1 MKLMLDRIWLSEFS
15 DVIYFFLKIIRK
27 NKMKFKQLCFAA
39 LASLFVL
46 SSQASAQIT
55 TADAEPETDILLDT
69 IAGGIVATLIDGTG
83 NPGARGETFQL
94 GEVGES
100 FALSGFTL
108 EANMAATF
116 VDGNTFTIALYTGD
130 PSGNFAPTTS
140 PGTPENVTPEFLD
153 ANSGLTLIYQEDFLG
168 TDATGDAPDG
178 QVGVRDF
185 VTFELSGP
193 VVPGGEDITVFVFTN
208 FAFSQVEGNNNG
220 GGRLQ
225 LRDNTTA
232 LAGAGSRDLRFS
244 ISGVAETGII
254 LGDIDGDG
262 DVDFEDIP
270 GFIALITGG
279 GLQAEGDIDGD
290 GDVDFEDIP
299 LFIEIITGA

>member
-1 MKLMLDRIWLSEFS
+1 
-15 DVIYFFLKIIRK
+15 
-27 NKMKFKQLCFAA
+27 MKFKQLCFAA

-185 VTFELSGP
+185 VTFELSDP

-208 FAFSQVEGNNNG
+208 FAFSQLEGNQNG

-225 LRDNTTA
+225 LRETTTA
-232 LAGAGSRDLRFS
+232 LAGSTNRDLRFS
-244 ISGVAETGII
+244 ISGVAAGAGPDIVKADVNMDGVVTFLDISPFIMALSSPEGAPAEADCNCDGNVNFLDISVFINI
-254 LGDIDGDG
+254 L
-262 DVDFEDIP
+262 
-270 GFIALITGG
+270 AGG
-279 GLQAEGDIDGD
+279 S
-290 GDVDFEDIP
+290 
-299 LFIEIITGA
+299 

>member
-1 MKLMLDRIWLSEFS
+1 MKL
-15 DVIYFFLKIIRK
+15 
-27 NKMKFKQLCFAA
+27 KQLYLVA

-55 TADAEPETDILLDT
+55 TADAEPETDILLDAIT
-69 IAGGIVATLIDGTG
+69 DVIPGGPSVFVSTLINAGFTQ
-83 NPGARGETFQL
+83 GARGDIFQL
-94 GEVGES
+94 GAAGDS
-100 FALSGFTL
+100 FTLSGFTL
-108 EANMAATF
+108 QASAAATF
-116 VDGNTFTIALYTGD
+116 AEGNTFAIALYTGD
-130 PSGNFAPTTS
+130 PGSVFAPMTS
-140 PGTPENVTPEFLD
+140 PETFENVTPEFLD

-178 QVGVRDF
+178 QVDVRNF
-185 VTFELSGP
+185 VTFELSDP
-193 VVPGGEDITVFVFTN
+193 VVPGGEAITVFVFTN
-208 FAFSQVEGNNNG
+208 FAFAQLEGNGNG

-232 LAGAGSRDLRFS
+232 LAESGSRDLRFS

-299 LFIEIITGA
+299 LFIDIITGA

>member
-1 MKLMLDRIWLSEFS
+1 MKL
-15 DVIYFFLKIIRK
+15 
-27 NKMKFKQLCFAA
+27 KQLYLVA

-55 TADAEPETDILLDT
+55 TADAEPETDILLDAIT
-69 IAGGIVATLIDGTG
+69 DVIPGGPSVFVSTLINAGFTQ
-83 NPGARGETFQL
+83 GARGDIFQL
-94 GEVGES
+94 GAAGDS
-100 FALSGFTL
+100 FTLSGFTL
-108 EANMAATF
+108 QASAAATF
-116 VDGNTFTIALYTGD
+116 AEGNTFTIALYTGD
-130 PSGNFAPTTS
+130 PGSVFAPMTS
-140 PGTPENVTPEFLD
+140 PETFENVTPEFLD

-185 VTFELSGP
+185 VTFELSDP

-208 FAFSQVEGNNNG
+208 FAFSQIEGSNNG

-232 LAGAGSRDLRFS
+232 LAGSGSRDLRFS

-299 LFIEIITGA
+299 LFIDIITGA

>member
-1 MKLMLDRIWLSEFS
+1 MRL
-15 DVIYFFLKIIRK
+15 
-27 NKMKFKQLCFAA
+27 KQLCFAA
-39 LASLFVL
+39 LTCLFVM

-55 TADAEPETDILLDT
+55 TAEAEPETDILLDA
-69 IAGGIVATLIDGTG
+69 IAGGVVATLIDGTG
-83 NPGARGETFQL
+83 NPGARGEIFQL
-94 GEVGES
+94 GAAGDS

-116 VDGNTFTIALYTGD
+116 AAGDTFTIALYTGD
-130 PSGNFAPTTS
+130 PGSVFAPMTS

-185 VTFELSGP
+185 VTFELSDP

-225 LRDNTTA
+225 LRDTT
-232 LAGAGSRDLRFS
+232 
-244 ISGVAETGII
+244 T
-254 LGDIDGDG
+254 
-262 DVDFEDIP
+262 
-270 GFIALITGG
+270 T
-279 GLQAEGDIDGD
+279 
-290 GDVDFEDIP
+290 
-299 LFIEIITGA
+299 

>member
-1 MKLMLDRIWLSEFS
+1 MKL
-15 DVIYFFLKIIRK
+15 
-27 NKMKFKQLCFAA
+27 KQLYLVA

-55 TADAEPETDILLDT
+55 TADAEPETDILLDA
-69 IAGGIVATLIDGTG
+69 IAGGVSGTLIDGTG

-94 GEVGES
+94 GAAGES
-100 FALSGFTL
+100 FTLSGFTL

-185 VTFELSGP
+185 VTFELSDP

-208 FAFSQVEGNNNG
+208 FAFSQIEGSNNG
-220 GGRLQ
+220 GGRFQ
-225 LRDNTTA
+225 LRDITTS
-232 LAGAGSRDLRFS
+232 LGGSGSRDLRFS
-244 ISGVAETGII
+244 ISGVAAGAGPDIVKADVNMDGVVSFLDISPFIMALSSPEGAPAEADCNCDGNVNFLDISVFINI
-254 LGDIDGDG
+254 L
-262 DVDFEDIP
+262 
-270 GFIALITGG
+270 AGG
-279 GLQAEGDIDGD
+279 S
-290 GDVDFEDIP
+290 
-299 LFIEIITGA
+299 

>member
-1 MKLMLDRIWLSEFS
+1 MKL
-15 DVIYFFLKIIRK
+15 
-27 NKMKFKQLCFAA
+27 KQLYLVA

-55 TADAEPETDILLDT
+55 TADAEPETDILLDA
-69 IAGGIVATLIDGTG
+69 IAGGVSATLIDGTG
-83 NPGARGETFQL
+83 NPGVRGETFQL

-108 EANMAATF
+108 ETNMAATF

-153 ANSGLTLIYQEDFLG
+153 ANSGLTLIHQEDFLG

-178 QVGVRDF
+178 QVGARDF
-185 VTFELSGP
+185 VTFELSDP

-208 FAFSQVEGNNNG
+208 FAFSQAEGNNNG

-232 LAGAGSRDLRFS
+232 LAGSGSRNLRFS
-244 ISGVAETGII
+244 VSGVAAGEAPDV
-254 LGDIDGDG
+254 LKG
-262 DVDFEDIP
+262 DVNMDDMINFLDISP
-270 GFIALITGG
+270 FILALASPEGAP
-279 GLQAEGDIDGD
+279 AEADCNCDGMVNFLDIS
-290 GDVDFEDIP
+290 P
-299 LFIEIITGA
+299 FILKLTAGS

>member
-1 MKLMLDRIWLSEFS
+1 
-15 DVIYFFLKIIRK
+15 
-27 NKMKFKQLCFAA
+27 MKFKQLCFAA

-55 TADAEPETDILLDT
+55 TADAEPETDILLDA
-69 IAGGIVATLIDGTG
+69 IAGGVSGTLIDGTG

-94 GEVGES
+94 GAAGEG
-100 FALSGFTL
+100 FTLSGFTL

-153 ANSGLTLIYQEDFLG
+153 ANSGLTLIHQEDFLG

-185 VTFELSGP
+185 VTFELSDP

-208 FAFSQVEGNNNG
+208 FAFSQAEGNQNG

-225 LRDNTTA
+225 LRDNTMA
-232 LAGAGSRDLRFS
+232 LAGSTNRDLRFS
-244 ISGVAETGII
+244 ISGVAAGDAPDVLKGDVNMDGII
-254 LGDIDGDG
+254 NFLDISPFILALSSPGGAPAEADCNCDGI
-262 DVDFEDIP
+262 VNFLDISP
-270 GFIALITGG
+270 FILKLAGG
-279 GLQAEGDIDGD
+279 S
-290 GDVDFEDIP
+290 
-299 LFIEIITGA
+299 